1 MCTRIHCS
9 FFLQICFALSAL
21 GPRHSDFVKVKLCIG
36 VQIIGE
42 ISVAGATYRAMEFV
56 GTAVDAM
63 TVCSFSLHQSYLVDS
78 DP

>member
-9 FFLQICFALSAL
+9 FFLQICFALSAF
-21 GPRHSDFVKVKLCIG
+21 GPRHSHFVKVKLC
-36 VQIIGE
+36 IGE

-63 TVCSFSLHQSYLVDS
+63 TVCSFSFHQSYLVDS

>member
-1 MCTRIHCS
+1 MCTRICCS
-9 FFLQICFALSAL
+9 FFLQICFALSAF
-21 GPRHSDFVKVKLCIG
+21 GPRHSHFVKVKLCIG

-63 TVCSFSLHQSYLVDS
+63 TVCSFSFHQSYLVDS